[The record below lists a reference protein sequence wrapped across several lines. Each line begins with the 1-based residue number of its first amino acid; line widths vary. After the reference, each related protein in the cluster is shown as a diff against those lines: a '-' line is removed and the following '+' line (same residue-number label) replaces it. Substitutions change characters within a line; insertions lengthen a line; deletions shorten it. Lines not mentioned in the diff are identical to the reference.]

1 MANFQNGKIYSIRS
15 HQTEQIYIGST
26 AQPLHKRFHQH
37 KSLNCISRE
46 IMKFDDAYIE
56 LVEMCPCAN
65 KTELHRR
72 EGHYIRTMDC
82 INKLIAGRSRA
93 EYREDNRTK
102 LNQSQR
108 QYNQTHK
115 EEIKQYKQGRSEET
129 KQYLKQY
136 KQTHKK
142 IRKCSCGVE
151 YNDGRTDRR
160 NAHYSSQH
168 HIKFV
173 QDFYERL
180 HSLLVPED
188 DE

>member
-1 MANFQNGKIYSIRS
+1 MQ
-15 HQTEQIYIGST
+15 
-26 AQPLHKRFHQH
+26 
-37 KSLNCISRE
+37 
-46 IMKFDDAYIE
+46 FDDACIE
-56 LVEMCPCAN
+56 LIEMFPCAN
-65 KTELHRR
+65 KIELQGR
-72 EGHYIRTMDC
+72 EGQLIRTMDC
-82 INKLIAGRSRA
+82 VNKIIAGRTRT
-93 EYREDNRTK
+93 EYREDNRTE

-115 EEIKQYKQGRSEET
+115 EEIKQYNKDHKEEI

-136 KQTHKK
+136 KQTHKS

-151 YNDGRTDRR
+151 YNDGRTDNR
-160 NAHYSSQH
+160 NRHYSSQH

-173 QDFYERL
+173 QDFYDRL